1 MFNFSCGQEPNNKN
15 EIIVTDELNYKME
28 LVTPGIGLMFWT
40 VVIFTL
46 LLILLKKFAW
56 GPILES
62 VDNRNK
68 NIEDALAAAE
78 NAKKQ
83 ITKLLEKELNGSFF
97 RVSVEGGGCSGF
109 KYNFSINWQM
119 KLLSYDNII

>member
-1 MFNFSCGQEPNNKN
+1 MRNAKTLSNNLK
-15 EIIVTDELNYKME
+15 NYKME

-68 NIEDALAAAE
+68 NIEDYIY
-78 NAKKQ
+78 K
-83 ITKLLEKELNGSFF
+83 
-97 RVSVEGGGCSGF
+97 
-109 KYNFSINWQM
+109 
-119 KLLSYDNII
+119 D

>member
-1 MFNFSCGQEPNNKN
+1 
-15 EIIVTDELNYKME
+15 ME

-78 NAKKQ
+78 NAKKKMEELTSNNEK
-83 ITKLLEKELNGSFF
+83 ILADARLERETILKEARAIREKTIADAKTKLL
-97 RVSVEGGGCSGF
+97 
-109 KYNFSINWQM
+109 M
-119 KLLSYDNII
+119 KLKKSLPRPKNK